1 MATVP
6 GGGGIPITPPGNT
19 GPGLNQTPIY
29 VTRLAEQCWRM
40 LTGGAVES
48 VPKLREVELRVRQIA
63 SYYANRDMLEKYKL
77 EQQWHSSANF
87 IVPFYD
93 VILATYGADQF
104 TKVATLPQKV
114 MNLPKSRGIH
124 MVTFS
129 SDKNPERKMTR
140 LQPAD
145 RTKGGFMRSVANKY
159 FYTWIGDKILVNTNC
174 MKKLPSLAKINIYC
188 MIADS
193 TNIDEATE
201 YIVISEV
208 LKIFRRP
215 ELKDVNADQSE
226 RM

>member
-1 MATVP
+1 MATTP
-6 GGGGIPITPPGNT
+6 GVGTPIPTPVTPG
-19 GPGLNQTPIY
+19 PALNQTPIY
-29 VTRLAEQCWRM
+29 VSRLAEQCWRM

-93 VILATYGADQF
+93 VVLGLYGADQF
-104 TKVATLPQKV
+104 TKVVTLPQKV

-124 MVTFS
+124 MVTYS
-129 SDKNPERKMTR
+129 GDKSPEKKMTR
-140 LQPAD
+140 LQPTD

-159 FYTWIGDKILVNTNC
+159 FYTWIGDKILVNTSC
-174 MKKLPSLAKINIYC
+174 MKKLPTLTKINIYC

-193 TNIDEATE
+193 TNLDEATE

-208 LKIFRRP
+208 LKVFRRP